1 MNDKLKNSFESI
13 KDFKNDIENV
23 LKYILNKSDLLENM
37 YNDCLKQIDSIDN
50 YKISLDT
57 FKFQTKLINIE
68 YDNYSKIYNIFFNR
82 MYGDYYKL
90 YKNLVT
96 YIKNEVKEFK
106 IIVNNEYPKYKDLDM
121 NIEYSFN
128 LIDKIYS
135 EILSIILELS
145 NFCLKE
151 NYLIKDIEKKQN
163 NGININNF
171 LHEKKYNIVIVEQ
184 KIKFYYEVLEGY
196 VNFQEKFCKR
206 LYLKLKLIYSQL
218 CYDINLETSISNNN
232 KTVDLSD
239 LSDSIDFTNLESVE
253 DVVNK
258 NLEINLEQS
267 IDNMSRSKSTDS
279 FQKQD
284 SPDIVKKSSKI
295 IIFKDFEEEC
305 NFKTQDKIQDKK
317 NKKINENEN
326 ENQNENE
333 KLNENQNK
341 IIEHEEI
348 KKEQEEENEL
358 QNLHKKLLS
367 VEENEIIRNLVDDII
382 DDVIENE
389 NKLVTKNEIS
399 DNSICK
405 PISIAQFMI
414 IHIKKLLFLH
424 PLNFKMGQNI

>member
-23 LKYILNKSDLLENM
+23 LKYILNKSELLENM
-37 YNDCLKQIDSIDN
+37 YNDCLKQIDNIDN

-68 YDNYSKIYNIFFNR
+68 YDNYSKIYYIFFNR

-196 VNFQEKFCKR
+196 VNFQLKFCKR

-232 KTVDLSD
+232 NKTVDLSD
-239 LSDSIDFTNLESVE
+239 LSDSIDFSNLESVE

-284 SPDIVKKSSKI
+284 SPDIVKKSPKI
-295 IIFKDFEEEC
+295 IIFKDIEEEH
-305 NFKTQDKIQDKK
+305 NYKTQDKQKK
-317 NKKINENEN
+317 LNENEN
-326 ENQNENE
+326 ENK
-333 KLNENQNK
+333 KLNENENET
-341 IIEHEEI
+341 IEYEEI
-348 KKEQEEENEL
+348 KKEQKEENEL

-389 NKLVTKNEIS
+389 NKLVTKNETS
-399 DNSICK
+399 DNSICQ

-414 IHIKKLLFLH
+414 IHIKKLLFL
-424 PLNFKMGQNI
+424 K